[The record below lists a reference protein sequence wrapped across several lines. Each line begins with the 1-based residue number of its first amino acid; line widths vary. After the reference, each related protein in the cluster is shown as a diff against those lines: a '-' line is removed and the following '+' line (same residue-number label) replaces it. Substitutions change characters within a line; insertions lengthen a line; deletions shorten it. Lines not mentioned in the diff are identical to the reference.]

1 MDALE
6 SLVDFAAL
14 ISYSTVHGNADNTE
28 RYDRQFGT
36 VPESCVP
43 ESEQAS
49 PNVGVKQEEASNEAS
64 SQHCP
69 SVQQD
74 NAFAEIYQRSLPNPH
89 AQTRG
94 HRGLQRLRNDNEP
107 LWSESTHAQMYS
119 AHELRIH
126 PGPSIDHQTLG
137 DYRYMPPYTYALPYP
152 LDDTATANA
161 EMIYAYQPPYY
172 YRNAEEERQI
182 AMSRE
187 GLYGYSCADPRCD
200 CRSYNVQ
207 TSYTNSGPGPIQAS
221 EAWRVYSAGFSGG
234 LEGMRQRQASWGLD
248 MEQTKMVQ
256 MQPY

>member
-14 ISYSTVHGNADNTE
+14 ISYSTGHSNAENTE
-28 RYDRQFGT
+28 RYDRRFWT
-36 VPESCVP
+36 VPGSCVQK
-43 ESEQAS
+43 SERAS
-49 PNVGVKQEEASNEAS
+49 PDVRVKQEASNEES
-64 SQHCP
+64 LQHWP

-74 NAFAEIYQRSLPNPH
+74 NAFAEIYQRTLPDSH
-89 AQTRG
+89 AQTREDQ
-94 HRGLQRLRNDNEP
+94 GLQQLRNDNEP
-107 LWSESTHAQMYS
+107 LWSESTHAQGYS

-126 PGPSIDHQTLG
+126 PGPSMNRQTLG
-137 DYRYMPPYTYALPYP
+137 DYRYIPPYTYARPFP
-152 LDDTATANA
+152 LDDTVPANA
-161 EMIYAYQPPYY
+161 EALYAYQPQNY

-207 TSYTNSGPGPIQAS
+207 TSYTNSGPGPTQARD
-221 EAWRVYSAGFSGG
+221 AWGVYPAGFSGG
-234 LEGMRQRQASWGLD
+234 LEGMRQRQAGWGMD
-248 MEQTKMVQ
+248 IGQTTIVQ